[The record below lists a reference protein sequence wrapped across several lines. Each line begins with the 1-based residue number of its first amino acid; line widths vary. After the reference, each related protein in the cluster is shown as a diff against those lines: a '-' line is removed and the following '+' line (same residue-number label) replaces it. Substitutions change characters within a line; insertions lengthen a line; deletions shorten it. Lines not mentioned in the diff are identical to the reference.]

1 MVVTDE
7 QHRFGVK
14 QREALTT
21 RGNPPNILVMSA
33 TPIPR
38 TLAIILY
45 GDLDISIIDELP
57 AKRLPIKNCVVNTS
71 YRPKSSMPL
80 VQRQVRVRQTGIY
93 HLPNG
98 GRERGLDAENVLD
111 YTRKLK
117 EILYLTDIQ
126 CIFPSWKNE
135 TKRKK

>member
-1 MVVTDE
+1 LVVTDE

-57 AKRLPIKNCVVNTS
+57 AKRLPIV
-71 YRPKSSMPL
+71 PKHMPL
-80 VQRQVRVRQTGIY
+80 SNVRYGKADRHISFAQWWKRAKDWMLKMYWIT
-93 HLPNG
+93 P
-98 GRERGLDAENVLD
+98 EN
-111 YTRKLK
+111 
-117 EILYLTDIQ
+117 
-126 CIFPSWKNE
+126 
-135 TKRKK
+135 